1 MEGEYMGEFWCAFG
15 VLLVWFVHLC
25 LSNHYLIWYGHEV
38 FSGIQKINLFWRNET
53 FWYHMKDPKFNFTI
67 LDVYDVWNKTR
78 YNSQQ
83 AVLNLGLSLLS
94 RLYKGASN
102 LTTSIFGQEVANK
115 LFSERVL
122 VGLTVWNFP
131 EYFQSTRNSTSAI
144 QPGISNLPMDDTFS
158 AFATTFHK
166 NYSQEEKDHRQNN
179 FRENLKL
186 IAKLNTAKIGTATF
200 AVTPYTDFSQ
210 TEFQRKYCTYHSTY
224 DGRAFYS
231 DEETINVGPTPE
243 QFDWKTRGLV
253 SKVKNNE
260 NCGGGW
266 AYAVVDCLEMH
277 NAIRRNASVV
287 EYSAQQIVDCDKNSR
302 GCAGG
307 SVTNAYKYIK
317 DAGGL
322 ALERSYPYTFRESS
336 CLFEPSMAKIRIKST
351 FYTLPPSEETIRHF
365 IYNYGP
371 VVAAINCAQLQFYKR
386 GVIRCNDENCNPR
399 HMNHAVVVVG
409 YGVEGSRGANSTSG
423 IPYWLVKNSWGTAWG
438 EEGYFKVFRG
448 KRENTLGIQ
457 NFLTA
462 PMVDVDSFE
471 GKGKW

>member
-1 MEGEYMGEFWCAFG
+1 M
-15 VLLVWFVHLC
+15 L
-25 LSNHYLIWYGHEV
+25 
-38 FSGIQKINLFWRNET
+38 KWRNET
-53 FWYHMKDPKFNFTI
+53 YHYWMSWPKINRTVTDFYDKINTWLKPISHALINFPLRVI
-67 LDVYDVWNKTR
+67 YV
-78 YNSQQ
+78 
-83 AVLNLGLSLLS
+83 
-94 RLYKGASN
+94 LYKTISSIATMVLGSNAVEFVFPQRKGEILSELHYNGSWIQMWYDARLNESWGLPFYLSPSTRLWMAGATLREITELNSREKG
-102 LTTSIFGQEVANK
+102 SA
-115 LFSERVL
+115 RY
-122 VGLTVWNFP
+122 GLTH
-131 EYFQSTRNSTSAI
+131 
-144 QPGISNLPMDDTFS
+144 
-158 AFATTFHK
+158 FA
-166 NYSQEEKDHRQNN
+166 
-179 FRENLKL
+179 
-186 IAKLNTAKIGTATF
+186 
-200 AVTPYTDFSQ
+200 PYTK